1 MALDLETTKAEM
13 LDALTE
19 AGLAVFYGY
28 PRLGDFPVYW
38 DAERHS
44 DFREFV
50 SVAVQAGAKL
60 IVFCEQQFSA
70 DRIEDARFQIEE
82 CDLTA
87 EEARGFE
94 NRLRKFEDYEAFTC
108 SLSLS
113 FQLGGQIYVFELK
126 TDWLRAFHSLLDEIE
141 SYLPE
146 GEDAGDEKPEG
157 PLGGYFSNN

>member
-13 LDALTE
+13 LDSLKE

-38 DAERHS
+38 DTERHS

-50 SVAVQAGAKL
+50 SVAVHAGARL

-70 DRIEDARFQIEE
+70 ARIEDARFQIEE

-87 EEARGFE
+87 EQTRSFE
-94 NRLRKFEDYEAFTC
+94 NRLRKFEAYEAFTC

-113 FQLGGQIYVFELK
+113 FHLEGQVYIFEVK
-126 TDWLRAFHSLLDEIE
+126 TDWLRSFHNLLDEID

-146 GEDAGDEKPEG
+146 GEDAEDDKSEG